1 MGEAC
6 EGFGT
11 DDDGLTDV
19 LCFRTK
25 AQLARI
31 NEQYKKK
38 YGQLL
43 IDQIRAECSGDY
55 KAFLDKMISGPTD
68 ADCDALNHAMV
79 GIGTTERVL
88 TEIIVTATNAELEAL
103 KARYQ
108 EK

>member
-1 MGEAC
+1 MVDGAYQTIAEIDAVNIKEAC

-55 KAFLDKMISGPTD
+55 KAFLDKMI
-68 ADCDALNHAMV
+68 
-79 GIGTTERVL
+79 R
-88 TEIIVTATNAELEAL
+88 
-103 KARYQ
+103 
-108 EK
+108 